1 MSDAGRVD
9 QEMIVTKRKNVV
21 PQAEATLK
29 KEQRARESA
38 KAMLEHEAEA
48 RAIRERTARLR
59 ELRLAKESAEKS
71 QEVGSEPERPAS
83 PRRRSVRSMH

>member
-9 QEMIVTKRKNVV
+9 QEMIVNKRKNAL
-21 PQAEATLK
+21 PQSEANLK
-29 KEQRARESA
+29 KEQRAREST

-71 QEVGSEPERPAS
+71 QEVGAEPEKPAS
-83 PRRRSVRSMH
+83 QRRRSVRSMH